1 MQQSASTCP
10 HCTPFSLSANTE
22 RKWTIKFHILSNY
35 THMLCLLHR
44 PSLTLTSSF
53 SHSGF
58 SPFSRDIPEI
68 LSSDYQG
75 TLLGTLRQGNL
86 RMGARMA
93 LLSNARFV
101 SNRRW
106 GSENKEIDRGGR
118 ISKWMNFFA
127 RLPFLLMFEASKIS
141 KSWCF
146 PLLICFEPFLLGV
159 LYIGMAR
166 KKRGHT
172 KYIRIL

>member
-1 MQQSASTCP
+1 
-10 HCTPFSLSANTE
+10 
-22 RKWTIKFHILSNY
+22 
-35 THMLCLLHR
+35 MLCLLHR

-58 SPFSRDIPEI
+58 SPFSRDIPET

-106 GSENKEIDRGGR
+106 EGEQRDRPKGEDFE
-118 ISKWMNFFA
+118 MNELFRSAAF
-127 RLPFLLMFEASKIS
+127 S
-141 KSWCF
+141 
-146 PLLICFEPFLLGV
+146 V
-159 LYIGMAR
+159 VV
-166 KKRGHT
+166 
-172 KYIRIL
+172 

>member
-1 MQQSASTCP
+1 MQQSATNCP
-10 HCTPFSLSANTE
+10 HCTSFSLSANTE

-58 SPFSRDIPEI
+58 SAFSRDIPEI

-75 TLLGTLRQGNL
+75 TFRQRNL
-86 RMGARMA
+86 RMRAWRYF
-93 LLSNARFV
+93 RTRV
-101 SNRRW
+101 SFLT
-106 GSENKEIDRGGR
+106 GDGKENKEIVQGGR

-127 RLPFLLMFEASKIS
+127 RLPFLLLFEASK
-141 KSWCF
+141 KVKNWAF
-146 PLLICFEPFLLGV
+146 PLFICFEPFLLLIGV
-159 LYIGMAR
+159 YRQERSSSYEDSRDINLS
-166 KKRGHT
+166 
-172 KYIRIL
+172 